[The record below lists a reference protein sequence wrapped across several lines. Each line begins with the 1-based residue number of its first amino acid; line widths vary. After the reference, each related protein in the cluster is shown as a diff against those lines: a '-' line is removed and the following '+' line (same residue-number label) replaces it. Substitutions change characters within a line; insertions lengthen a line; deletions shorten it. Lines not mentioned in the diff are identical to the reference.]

1 VSKVAQ
7 GVIRV
12 SETAAMRYDSPEV
25 DLGRDEEG
33 SEANMVL
40 ENQVALITGAS
51 SGIGRATAEAM
62 ARQGA
67 RVAVNYCKNKAG
79 AEHTL
84 ENIRKAGGE
93 ALIVHADV
101 TRSAAVQ
108 AMVKAVRERWGRID
122 ILVNNAGD
130 LIARRTLADMTEEY
144 WDQIMALNLKSAFLC
159 VKAVWEEMAARKS
172 GCIINVSSIA
182 GRNGGGPGAAAY
194 AAAKGGLLTYTKGL
208 AKELAP
214 HGVRVNGVAPGVIA
228 TPYHERHSPGDLLK
242 KFVAGIPLGRTGTAE
257 EVADVIVFLASPA
270 ARYITGETVEV
281 NGGMLMD

>member
-1 VSKVAQ
+1 MELPGQQCFGMAQ
-7 GVIRV
+7 NAIGC
-12 SETAAMRYDSPEV
+12 SFHLENAH
-25 DLGRDEEG
+25 L
-33 SEANMVL
+33 EANMVL
-40 ENQVALITGAS
+40 KGQVAIITGAS

-62 ARQGA
+62 AREGA
-67 RVAVNYCKNKAG
+67 RVAVNYCKNRSG
-79 AEHTL
+79 AEEAVEEIL
-84 ENIRKAGGE
+84 RAGGE
-93 ALIVHADV
+93 AFAFRADV
-101 TRSAAVQ
+101 TRAAEVE
-108 AMVKAVRERWGRID
+108 AMVSAVRDRWGRVE

-130 LIARRTLADMTEEY
+130 LLARRTLGDMSEEY

-194 AAAKGGLLTYTKGL
+194 GAAKGGLLTYTKGL

-214 HGVRVNGVAPGVIA
+214 HGIRVNGVAPGVIA
-228 TPYHERHSPGDLLK
+228 TPYHERYSPGELFQKYLAAIPMGR
-242 KFVAGIPLGRTGTAE
+242 AGTSE

-270 ARYITGETVEV
+270 ARYLTGETIEV

>member
-1 VSKVAQ
+1 
-7 GVIRV
+7 
-12 SETAAMRYDSPEV
+12 
-25 DLGRDEEG
+25 
-33 SEANMVL
+33 MVL
-40 ENQVALITGAS
+40 QGQVALITGAS

-62 ARQGA
+62 AHQGA
-67 RVAVNYCKNKAG
+67 HVAVNYCKNRAG
-79 AEHTL
+79 AEGAVSH
-84 ENIRKAGGE
+84 IRQGGRE
-93 ALIVHADV
+93 ALLVHGDV
-101 TRSAAVQ
+101 TVNGDVQ
-108 AMVKAVRERWGRID
+108 AMVQAVRDAWGRID

-130 LIARRTLADMTEEY
+130 LLARRTLADMTEEY

-159 VKAVWEEMAARKS
+159 TKRVWEEMAARKS
-172 GCIINVSSIA
+172 GCIINITSIA

-214 HGVRVNGVAPGVIA
+214 HGVRVNAVAPGVIA
-228 TPYHERHSPGDLLK
+228 TPYHERYSPPDLFQKLIASIPCGR
-242 KFVAGIPLGRTGTAE
+242 AGTPE